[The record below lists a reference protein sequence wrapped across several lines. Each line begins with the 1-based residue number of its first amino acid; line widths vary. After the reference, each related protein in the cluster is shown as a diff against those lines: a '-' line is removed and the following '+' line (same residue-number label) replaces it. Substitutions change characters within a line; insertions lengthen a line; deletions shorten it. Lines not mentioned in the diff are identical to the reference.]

1 MIRGIPLATIAVLA
15 LLILATGIVS
25 AAPQQQTVVN
35 ICSRTPEVQ
44 SAILNRVPGATCSTV
59 TDTQLAGITSLTIS
73 GHSNASFVSGDFAG
87 LTNLGGLYLARN
99 SLTTLEADLFEGLT
113 NLENLSLSGNSL
125 MTLDEG
131 LFDGLTKLTS
141 LNLSGNSLMT
151 LDEGL
156 FDDLTKLTSLHLAD
170 NSLMTLDEDPFD
182 GLTSL
187 NTLYLYDNDLMTLEV
202 DLFDDLTN
210 LTSLA
215 LSRNNLMTLEADLF
229 AGLTT
234 LETLSLSGNNLTTL
248 EADLFDGLTNLG
260 GLYLARNSLTT
271 LEADLF
277 EGLTS
282 LYRLALSGNS
292 LMTLEA
298 DLFDGLANL
307 YSLNLNSNSLMT
319 LEADLFAGLINLYS
333 IDLRGNSFMTLDEDL
348 FAGLINLNTIELDSN
363 SLMTLEAGLFDGLIN
378 LEDLS
383 LIENDLMTLE
393 AGLFD
398 GLTSLN
404 TLDLGS
410 NSLMTLEA
418 DLFDGLTS
426 LNTLYLYDNDLM
438 TLEVDLFDDLTSLTS
453 LNLSD
458 NDLMTLDADLFDS
471 LTKLSFLGLVD
482 NNLMTLDADLF
493 DGPTSLY
500 RLYLGYNN
508 LMTLDAD
515 LFDSLTNLNELYLNS
530 NSLMTLDED
539 LFDGLT
545 GLRTLQLEC
554 NSLTAL
560 NLVLFDPVAT
570 TLSSLD
576 ISGNDF
582 ATPPTEMDIRAKI
595 TNLRFLTAGDNIRCK
610 RVTVMFGAA
619 DYTVPEGDT
628 VEVTVSLSADPERT
642 VTIPLAATEQ
652 GGATSADYSVPT
664 GVTFN
669 AGGTEQTIT
678 FSATQDT
685 VDDDDESVL
694 LAFGTSLP
702 SGVSVGTP
710 NQVTFSITD
719 DDDPQ
724 VTVMFGAA
732 DHTVPEGDT
741 VEVTVSLSADPE
753 RTVTIPLAATEQDEA
768 VPADYSVPTG
778 VTFNAGDTEQTI
790 TFSATQDT
798 VDDDGESVL
807 LAFGTSLPS
816 GVSAGTPNQVT
827 FSITDDDDPQVTVM
841 FGAADHTVP
850 EGDTVE
856 VTVSLSAD
864 PERTVTIP
872 LAATE
877 QGEAVPA
884 DYSVPTG
891 VTFNAGD
898 TEQTITFSA
907 TQDTVDDD
915 DESVLLAFGTSL
927 PSGVSV
933 GTPNQVTFSI
943 TDDDD
948 PQVTVM
954 FGAAD
959 HTVPEGDTVEVTVS
973 LSADPE
979 RTVTIPLAA
988 TEQDGATSADYSVP
1002 TGVTFNAGDTE
1013 QTITFSATQDTVDD
1027 DDESV
1032 LLAFGTS
1039 LPSGVSVGTPNQ
1051 VTFSITDDDDPQVTV
1066 MFGAA
1071 DHTVP
1076 EGDTVEVTV
1085 SLSADPERTVTIP
1098 LAATEQG
1105 EAVPADYSVPTG
1117 VTFNA
1122 GDTEQ
1127 TITFSAT
1134 QDTVDDDDESV
1145 LLAFGAL
1152 PSGVSS
1158 GTPNQV
1164 TFSITD
1170 DDDPQVTVMFGA
1182 ADHTVPEGDTV
1193 EVTVSLSAD
1202 PERTVTIPLAATE
1215 QGEAVP
1221 ADYSVPTGVTFNAGD
1236 TEQTIT
1242 FSATQDTVD
1251 DDDESV
1257 LLAFGALPSGV
1268 SSGTPN
1274 QVTFSITDD
1283 DDPQVTVMFG
1293 AADHTVPEGD
1303 TVEVTVSLS
1312 ADPERTVTIPITT
1325 TEQDGATSADYSG
1338 VPVAVTFNTGQT
1350 SKTFEFMATQDE
1362 VDDDDE
1368 SVLLAFGT
1376 SLPSGVSAGT
1386 PATATVTIKQTQ
1398 FVLDC
1403 SGTTAVWCADLGF
1416 SDRTAENWGWAY
1428 LRYGEGWDPPAS
1440 LSDEDFRF
1448 RGVNYTVRTMEL
1460 RPGTH
1465 PSMPNAW
1472 SRWQQ
1477 GYSHF
1482 AIGIFWNQTWGAPSR
1497 EHYQDWVLNLDGL
1510 ELPFK
1515 DALRHGASF
1524 IWVGAEI
1531 QEVFNDW
1538 TPSTVNMIGIEEVA
1552 AADQDTN
1559 PLLPWAPMQVDAPP
1573 QGPNRLLVVWAK
1585 PAWYFTGL
1593 PAPTKYIV
1601 QWKLASASWD
1611 NSAYVSEREVAAG
1624 SNFHSLTIDGLT
1636 EDVLYSVRVIAGNDA
1651 GNGPPSEETLGRP
1664 QDDSP
1669 QLIAQTINGDRLTLR
1684 FSNRLSTGSVPAGT
1698 AFTVLADDGLIEVD
1712 SVAIRGNE
1720 VVLTLD
1726 RAVTA
1731 AAHSVKVRYD
1741 KPTGPTGV
1749 FLRDISDNHAHI
1761 RQHHELLEVV
1771 NITPDA
1777 SVQPLTAR
1785 FANEPANHNG
1795 RDNFTFDIE
1804 FSEPVWVAIGFPR
1817 DDMLEVTGGTVV
1829 SAPWRERRSDAIT
1842 FHVRPDTMGD
1852 IVIVLPGNQVCEG
1865 IIEHTDWRIEPV
1877 AGAPCAI
1884 GNRKLTNSL
1893 TMTVPGPLSTAH
1905 QVVENTPAQGQPLI
1919 EGIPE
1924 PGQTLSANT
1933 NTITDADGLEN
1944 AVFRYQWLADDAES
1958 TGATGAT
1965 YTVESGDVGRAIR
1978 VRVTFTDDGG
1988 NEETLTS
1995 APTVVTAA
2003 GLQLGSAGVDG
2014 ATMKLT
2020 YNEELDTGV
2029 TLSTTAFA
2037 VEVNGSSL
2045 SLIGVGVGQSNVL
2058 LLLNPAVEAGDTVTV
2073 DYTAPDGPDFIRD
2086 TRGRKAAS
2094 FSGQAVTND
2103 TASVP
2108 LTATIHDV
2116 PLSHNGQDAFT
2127 FELRFSADPQPDF
2140 SYTTVRDHAF
2150 IVTGGSVTYV
2160 RRLEPGKNARWEI
2173 TVTPGSGADVAIA
2186 LNATTDCFAQ
2196 GAICT
2201 EDGGMLSGG
2210 PLLAVPGPN
2219 TPSTGLPTIAGR
2231 DQVGETLTADTSGI
2245 EDEDGLNNAAFAYQW
2260 LADDAEI
2267 NGATVSTYTLVDTDE
2282 SKTIQVRVSFTDDGG
2297 NDETLTSAATDS
2309 VVAAAPPANTRAT
2322 GLPTIAGRDQ
2332 VGETLTADTSG
2343 IEDEDGLNNAAFAYQ
2358 WLADDAEINGATV
2371 STYTLVDTD
2380 ESKTIQVRVSFTDD
2394 GGNDETLTSAA
2405 TDSVVA
2411 AAPPANT
2418 RATGLPTIAG
2428 RDQVGETLTADTSG
2442 IEDEDGLNNAAFAY
2456 QWLADDA
2463 EINGATVSTYTLVDT
2478 DESKTIQVRVS
2489 FTDDGGNDE
2498 TLTSAATDSVVAAA
2512 PPANTRATGLPT
2524 IAGRDQVGE
2533 TLTADTSGIEDEDGL
2548 NNAAFAYQWLADDA
2562 EINGATASTH
2572 TLADADAGKTIQVR
2586 VSFTDDTGNDEILT
2600 SVATEAV
2607 LAAAPPANTPS
2618 TGLPTI
2624 AGRDQVGETLTADTT
2639 GVEDDDGLD
2648 AVSFNFQ
2655 WLADD
2660 ADIEGATGSSYTITE
2675 ADEGLVIQVRV
2686 SFTDDAG
2693 NSETLTSEGTEAVAS
2708 SEPENPVEPPPAP
2721 QNLVATVNSDGS
2733 VTLTW
2738 EAPDDDGITGYRILR
2753 RRPTEEED
2761 TLLVYV
2767 ADTESTATTYTDT
2780 NVTAGVQ
2787 HAYRV
2792 MAING
2797 AGAGPV
2803 SNFVNVTP

>member
-1 MIRGIPLATIAVLA
+1 M
-15 LLILATGIVS
+15 
-25 AAPQQQTVVN
+25 
-35 ICSRTPEVQ
+35 
-44 SAILNRVPGATCSTV
+44 
-59 TDTQLAGITSLTIS
+59 
-73 GHSNASFVSGDFAG
+73 
-87 LTNLGGLYLARN
+87 
-99 SLTTLEADLFEGLT
+99 
-113 NLENLSLSGNSL
+113 
-125 MTLDEG
+125 
-131 LFDGLTKLTS
+131 
-141 LNLSGNSLMT
+141 
-151 LDEGL
+151 
-156 FDDLTKLTSLHLAD
+156 
-170 NSLMTLDEDPFD
+170 
-182 GLTSL
+182 
-187 NTLYLYDNDLMTLEV
+187 
-202 DLFDDLTN
+202 
-210 LTSLA
+210 
-215 LSRNNLMTLEADLF
+215 
-229 AGLTT
+229 
-234 LETLSLSGNNLTTL
+234 
-248 EADLFDGLTNLG
+248 
-260 GLYLARNSLTT
+260 
-271 LEADLF
+271 
-277 EGLTS
+277 
-282 LYRLALSGNS
+282 
-292 LMTLEA
+292 
-298 DLFDGLANL
+298 
-307 YSLNLNSNSLMT
+307 
-319 LEADLFAGLINLYS
+319 
-333 IDLRGNSFMTLDEDL
+333 
-348 FAGLINLNTIELDSN
+348 
-363 SLMTLEAGLFDGLIN
+363 
-378 LEDLS
+378 
-383 LIENDLMTLE
+383 
-393 AGLFD
+393 
-398 GLTSLN
+398 
-404 TLDLGS
+404 
-410 NSLMTLEA
+410 
-418 DLFDGLTS
+418 
-426 LNTLYLYDNDLM
+426 
-438 TLEVDLFDDLTSLTS
+438 
-453 LNLSD
+453 
-458 NDLMTLDADLFDS
+458 
-471 LTKLSFLGLVD
+471 
-482 NNLMTLDADLF
+482 
-493 DGPTSLY
+493 
-500 RLYLGYNN
+500 
-508 LMTLDAD
+508 
-515 LFDSLTNLNELYLNS
+515 
-530 NSLMTLDED
+530 
-539 LFDGLT
+539 
-545 GLRTLQLEC
+545 
-554 NSLTAL
+554 
-560 NLVLFDPVAT
+560 
-570 TLSSLD
+570 
-576 ISGNDF
+576 
-582 ATPPTEMDIRAKI
+582 
-595 TNLRFLTAGDNIRCK
+595 
-610 RVTVMFGAA
+610 
-619 DYTVPEGDT
+619 
-628 VEVTVSLSADPERT
+628 
-642 VTIPLAATEQ
+642 
-652 GGATSADYSVPT
+652 
-664 GVTFN
+664 
-669 AGGTEQTIT
+669 
-678 FSATQDT
+678 
-685 VDDDDESVL
+685 DDDDESVL

-702 SGVSVGTP
+702 SGVS
-710 NQVTFSITD
+710 
-719 DDDPQ
+719 
-724 VTVMFGAA
+724 
-732 DHTVPEGDT
+732 
-741 VEVTVSLSADPE
+741 
-753 RTVTIPLAATEQDEA
+753 
-768 VPADYSVPTG
+768 
-778 VTFNAGDTEQTI
+778 
-790 TFSATQDT
+790 
-798 VDDDGESVL
+798 
-807 LAFGTSLPS
+807 
-816 GVSAGTPNQVT
+816 AGTPATATV
-827 FSITDDDDPQVTVM
+827 SITDDDDPQVTVM

-877 QGEAVPA
+877 QGGATSA

-907 TQDTVDDD
+907 TQDEVDDD

-927 PSGVSV
+927 PSGVSA
-933 GTPNQVTFSI
+933 GTPATATVSI

-988 TEQDGATSADYSVP
+988 TEQGGATSADYSVP

-1039 LPSGVSVGTPNQ
+1039 LPSGVS
-1051 VTFSITDDDDPQVTV
+1051 
-1066 MFGAA
+1066 
-1071 DHTVP
+1071 
-1076 EGDTVEVTV
+1076 
-1085 SLSADPERTVTIP
+1085 
-1098 LAATEQG
+1098 
-1105 EAVPADYSVPTG
+1105 
-1117 VTFNA
+1117 
-1122 GDTEQ
+1122 
-1127 TITFSAT
+1127 
-1134 QDTVDDDDESV
+1134 
-1145 LLAFGAL
+1145 
-1152 PSGVSS
+1152 
-1158 GTPNQV
+1158 
-1164 TFSITD
+1164 
-1170 DDDPQVTVMFGA
+1170 
-1182 ADHTVPEGDTV
+1182 
-1193 EVTVSLSAD
+1193 
-1202 PERTVTIPLAATE
+1202 
-1215 QGEAVP
+1215 
-1221 ADYSVPTGVTFNAGD
+1221 
-1236 TEQTIT
+1236 
-1242 FSATQDTVD
+1242 
-1251 DDDESV
+1251 
-1257 LLAFGALPSGV
+1257 
-1268 SSGTPN
+1268 
-1274 QVTFSITDD
+1274 
-1283 DDPQVTVMFG
+1283 
-1293 AADHTVPEGD
+1293 
-1303 TVEVTVSLS
+1303 
-1312 ADPERTVTIPITT
+1312 
-1325 TEQDGATSADYSG
+1325 
-1338 VPVAVTFNTGQT
+1338 
-1350 SKTFEFMATQDE
+1350 
-1362 VDDDDE
+1362 
-1368 SVLLAFGT
+1368 
-1376 SLPSGVSAGT
+1376 AGT

-1398 FVLDC
+1398 LVLDC

-1749 FLRDISDNHAHI
+1749 FLRDIRGNHAHI

-2201 EDGGMLSGG
+2201 EDDGMLSGG

-2394 GGNDETLTSAA
+2394 TGNDETLTSVA
-2405 TDSVVA
+2405 TEAVLA

-2418 RATGLPTIAG
+2418 PSTGLPTIAG

-2489 FTDDGGNDE
+2489 FTDDTGNDE
-2498 TLTSAATDSVVAAA
+2498 ILTSAATDSVV
-2512 PPANTRATGLPT
+2512 
-2524 IAGRDQVGE
+2524 
-2533 TLTADTSGIEDEDGL
+2533 
-2548 NNAAFAYQWLADDA
+2548 
-2562 EINGATASTH
+2562 
-2572 TLADADAGKTIQVR
+2572 
-2586 VSFTDDTGNDEILT
+2586 
-2600 SVATEAV
+2600 
-2607 LAAAPPANTPS
+2607 AAAPPANTPS

>member
-1 MIRGIPLATIAVLA
+1 M
-15 LLILATGIVS
+15 
-25 AAPQQQTVVN
+25 
-35 ICSRTPEVQ
+35 
-44 SAILNRVPGATCSTV
+44 
-59 TDTQLAGITSLTIS
+59 D
-73 GHSNASFVSGDFAG
+73 
-87 LTNLGGLYLARN
+87 
-99 SLTTLEADLFEGLT
+99 
-113 NLENLSLSGNSL
+113 
-125 MTLDEG
+125 
-131 LFDGLTKLTS
+131 
-141 LNLSGNSLMT
+141 
-151 LDEGL
+151 
-156 FDDLTKLTSLHLAD
+156 
-170 NSLMTLDEDPFD
+170 
-182 GLTSL
+182 
-187 NTLYLYDNDLMTLEV
+187 
-202 DLFDDLTN
+202 
-210 LTSLA
+210 
-215 LSRNNLMTLEADLF
+215 
-229 AGLTT
+229 
-234 LETLSLSGNNLTTL
+234 
-248 EADLFDGLTNLG
+248 
-260 GLYLARNSLTT
+260 
-271 LEADLF
+271 
-277 EGLTS
+277 
-282 LYRLALSGNS
+282 
-292 LMTLEA
+292 
-298 DLFDGLANL
+298 
-307 YSLNLNSNSLMT
+307 
-319 LEADLFAGLINLYS
+319 
-333 IDLRGNSFMTLDEDL
+333 
-348 FAGLINLNTIELDSN
+348 
-363 SLMTLEAGLFDGLIN
+363 
-378 LEDLS
+378 
-383 LIENDLMTLE
+383 
-393 AGLFD
+393 
-398 GLTSLN
+398 
-404 TLDLGS
+404 
-410 NSLMTLEA
+410 
-418 DLFDGLTS
+418 
-426 LNTLYLYDNDLM
+426 
-438 TLEVDLFDDLTSLTS
+438 
-453 LNLSD
+453 
-458 NDLMTLDADLFDS
+458 
-471 LTKLSFLGLVD
+471 
-482 NNLMTLDADLF
+482 
-493 DGPTSLY
+493 
-500 RLYLGYNN
+500 
-508 LMTLDAD
+508 
-515 LFDSLTNLNELYLNS
+515 
-530 NSLMTLDED
+530 
-539 LFDGLT
+539 
-545 GLRTLQLEC
+545 
-554 NSLTAL
+554 
-560 NLVLFDPVAT
+560 VA
-570 TLSSLD
+570 
-576 ISGNDF
+576 
-582 ATPPTEMDIRAKI
+582 
-595 TNLRFLTAGDNIRCK
+595 
-610 RVTVMFGAA
+610 
-619 DYTVPEGDT
+619 
-628 VEVTVSLSADPERT
+628 
-642 VTIPLAATEQ
+642 AATQ
-652 GGATSADYSVPT
+652 
-664 GVTFN
+664 
-669 AGGTEQTIT
+669 
-678 FSATQDT
+678 
-685 VDDDDESVL
+685 
-694 LAFGTSLP
+694 
-702 SGVSVGTP
+702 
-710 NQVTFSITD
+710 
-719 DDDPQ
+719 
-724 VTVMFGAA
+724 
-732 DHTVPEGDT
+732 
-741 VEVTVSLSADPE
+741 
-753 RTVTIPLAATEQDEA
+753 
-768 VPADYSVPTG
+768 
-778 VTFNAGDTEQTI
+778 
-790 TFSATQDT
+790 
-798 VDDDGESVL
+798 DDGESVL

-816 GVSAGTPNQVT
+816 GVSAGTPATATV
-827 FSITDDDDPQVTVM
+827 SITDDDDPQVTVM

-877 QGEAVPA
+877 QG
-884 DYSVPTG
+884 
-891 VTFNAGD
+891 
-898 TEQTITFSA
+898 
-907 TQDTVDDD
+907 
-915 DESVLLAFGTSL
+915 
-927 PSGVSV
+927 
-933 GTPNQVTFSI
+933 
-943 TDDDD
+943 
-948 PQVTVM
+948 
-954 FGAAD
+954 
-959 HTVPEGDTVEVTVS
+959 
-973 LSADPE
+973 
-979 RTVTIPLAA
+979 
-988 TEQDGATSADYSVP
+988 GATSADYSVP

-1013 QTITFSATQDTVDD
+1013 QTITFSATQD
-1027 DDESV
+1027 
-1032 LLAFGTS
+1032 
-1039 LPSGVSVGTPNQ
+1039 
-1051 VTFSITDDDDPQVTV
+1051 
-1066 MFGAA
+1066 
-1071 DHTVP
+1071 
-1076 EGDTVEVTV
+1076 
-1085 SLSADPERTVTIP
+1085 
-1098 LAATEQG
+1098 
-1105 EAVPADYSVPTG
+1105 
-1117 VTFNA
+1117 
-1122 GDTEQ
+1122 
-1127 TITFSAT
+1127 
-1134 QDTVDDDDESV
+1134 
-1145 LLAFGAL
+1145 
-1152 PSGVSS
+1152 
-1158 GTPNQV
+1158 
-1164 TFSITD
+1164 
-1170 DDDPQVTVMFGA
+1170 
-1182 ADHTVPEGDTV
+1182 
-1193 EVTVSLSAD
+1193 
-1202 PERTVTIPLAATE
+1202 
-1215 QGEAVP
+1215 
-1221 ADYSVPTGVTFNAGD
+1221 
-1236 TEQTIT
+1236 
-1242 FSATQDTVD
+1242 
-1251 DDDESV
+1251 
-1257 LLAFGALPSGV
+1257 
-1268 SSGTPN
+1268 
-1274 QVTFSITDD
+1274 
-1283 DDPQVTVMFG
+1283 
-1293 AADHTVPEGD
+1293 
-1303 TVEVTVSLS
+1303 
-1312 ADPERTVTIPITT
+1312 
-1325 TEQDGATSADYSG
+1325 
-1338 VPVAVTFNTGQT
+1338 
-1350 SKTFEFMATQDE
+1350 E

-1386 PATATVTIKQTQ
+1386 PHEATVTIKQTQ
-1398 FVLDC
+1398 LVLDC

-1552 AADQDTN
+1552 AADQETN

-1698 AFTVLADDGLIEVD
+1698 AFTVLADGGLIEVD

-1749 FLRDISDNHAHI
+1749 FLRDISGNHAHI

-1905 QVVENTPAQGQPLI
+1905 QVLENTPAQGQPLI

-2003 GLQLGSAGVDG
+2003 GLQLGSAAVDG

-2380 ESKTIQVRVSFTDD
+2380 AGKTIQVRVTFTDD

-2478 DESKTIQVRVS
+2478 DESKTIQVR
-2489 FTDDGGNDE
+2489 
-2498 TLTSAATDSVVAAA
+2498 SAS
-2512 PPANTRATGLPT
+2512 PMIRG
-2524 IAGRDQVGE
+2524 Q
-2533 TLTADTSGIEDEDGL
+2533 
-2548 NNAAFAYQWLADDA
+2548 
-2562 EINGATASTH
+2562 
-2572 TLADADAGKTIQVR
+2572 
-2586 VSFTDDTGNDEILT
+2586 
-2600 SVATEAV
+2600 
-2607 LAAAPPANTPS
+2607 
-2618 TGLPTI
+2618 
-2624 AGRDQVGETLTADTT
+2624 
-2639 GVEDDDGLD
+2639 
-2648 AVSFNFQ
+2648 
-2655 WLADD
+2655 
-2660 ADIEGATGSSYTITE
+2660 
-2675 ADEGLVIQVRV
+2675 
-2686 SFTDDAG
+2686 
-2693 NSETLTSEGTEAVAS
+2693 
-2708 SEPENPVEPPPAP
+2708 
-2721 QNLVATVNSDGS
+2721 
-2733 VTLTW
+2733 
-2738 EAPDDDGITGYRILR
+2738 
-2753 RRPTEEED
+2753 
-2761 TLLVYV
+2761 
-2767 ADTESTATTYTDT
+2767 
-2780 NVTAGVQ
+2780 
-2787 HAYRV
+2787 
-2792 MAING
+2792 
-2797 AGAGPV
+2797 
-2803 SNFVNVTP
+2803 